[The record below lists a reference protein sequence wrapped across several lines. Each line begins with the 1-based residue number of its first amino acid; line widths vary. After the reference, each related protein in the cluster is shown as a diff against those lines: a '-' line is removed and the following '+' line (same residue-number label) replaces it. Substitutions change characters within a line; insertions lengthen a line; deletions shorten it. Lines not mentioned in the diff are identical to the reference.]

1 MDAAAIRYVLA
12 SLLSVVITLGVP
24 IVMVELG
31 GFDPSQAA
39 ATALL
44 LALVANFLVLK
55 FYVYRNDGRWQ
66 AQAVRY
72 LLVAASFRLGEYFV
86 FLALYK
92 ACDAANCG
100 PARNECVTTKCEGL
114 NGIEHLRCRTAC
126 IEEFD
131 PCFEQHCGEAHRKC
145 LAACP
150 QQ

>member
-31 GFDPSQAA
+31 GFDPSRAA

-55 FYVYRNDGRWQ
+55 SYVYRNDGRWQ

-92 ACDAANCG
+92 LLGWFYVAALVVTLG
-100 PARNECVTTKCEGL
+100 VSFIAKFFAYYYLVFAGRDKDDRTTPRRLTRWRAMRN
-114 NGIEHLRCRTAC
+114 
-126 IEEFD
+126 
-131 PCFEQHCGEAHRKC
+131 
-145 LAACP
+145 
-150 QQ
+150 